1 MININT
7 GDIIGK
13 AFDFA
18 KSYGLP
24 MAAILFAAN
33 AIGGLLGQIS
43 GLSSSEEVR
52 AGGSLLFSILQL
64 GINALVTVSIFAS
77 ILKILRENGGSYSF
91 DHGLSVSVYVKF
103 AVCQF
108 IYGLAVVLGFAFFI
122 VPGVFIAVRWVFAP
136 LYLIDHPNAGIGE
149 ALQASWN
156 KTEGL
161 FWPLFGLGLAATIV
175 TISGILLCCIGL
187 YFTMIIAYV
196 AQVMTYRMLWND
208 EQEGADEDQFVRFGR
223 DDLYV

>member
-1 MININT
+1 
-7 GDIIGK
+7 
-13 AFDFA
+13 
-18 KSYGLP
+18 

-103 AVCQF
+103 AVCQSF
-108 IYGLAVVLGFAFFI
+108 MVLLSSW
-122 VPGVFIAVRWVFAP
+122 VLLSSSCPVFSLPFVGCLPRSISSTIPMPVSAKRCKPLGIRPKDYFGHSSAWV
-136 LYLIDHPNAGIGE
+136 
-149 ALQASWN
+149 
-156 KTEGL
+156 
-161 FWPLFGLGLAATIV
+161 
-175 TISGILLCCIGL
+175 
-187 YFTMIIAYV
+187 
-196 AQVMTYRMLWND
+196 
-208 EQEGADEDQFVRFGR
+208 
-223 DDLYV
+223 

>member
-7 GDIIGK
+7 GDIIVK

-91 DHGLSVSVYVKF
+91 DHGLSVSVYVKI

-108 IYGLAVVLGFAFFI
+108 I
-122 VPGVFIAVRWVFAP
+122 
-136 LYLIDHPNAGIGE
+136 
-149 ALQASWN
+149 
-156 KTEGL
+156 
-161 FWPLFGLGLAATIV
+161 
-175 TISGILLCCIGL
+175 
-187 YFTMIIAYV
+187 
-196 AQVMTYRMLWND
+196 
-208 EQEGADEDQFVRFGR
+208 
-223 DDLYV
+223 

>member
-108 IYGLAVVLGFAFFI
+108 IYGLAVVLGSAFFI
-122 VPGVFIAVRWVFAP
+122 VPGVFIAVVGCLPRSISSTIPMPVSAKRCKPLGIRPKDYFGHSSAWV
-136 LYLIDHPNAGIGE
+136 
-149 ALQASWN
+149 
-156 KTEGL
+156 
-161 FWPLFGLGLAATIV
+161 
-175 TISGILLCCIGL
+175 
-187 YFTMIIAYV
+187 
-196 AQVMTYRMLWND
+196 
-208 EQEGADEDQFVRFGR
+208 
-223 DDLYV
+223 

>member
-1 MININT
+1 MINIYT

-24 MAAILFAAN
+24 MAAILFAVFVIDYFLN
-33 AIGGLLGQIS
+33 LIS
-43 GLSSSEEVR
+43 NLSFSGEAQV
-52 AGGSLLFSILQL
+52 GVTLLFFLLQL
-64 GINALVTVSIFAS
+64 VINALIGVSIFAS
-77 ILKILRENGGSYSF
+77 ILKILREEGGSYRF
-91 DHGLSVSVYVKF
+91 NHGLSASVYVKF

-108 IYGLAVVLGFAFFI
+108 IYGLVVILGLFFFI
-122 VPGVFIAVRWVFAP
+122 LPGAFIAVRWFFAP
-136 LYLIDHPNAGIGE
+136 LYLIDHPDAGIGE

-175 TISGILLCCIGL
+175 TISGILLCCIGI

>member
-91 DHGLSVSVYVKF
+91 DHGLPVSVDRKS
-103 AVCQF
+103 
-108 IYGLAVVLGFAFFI
+108 VV
-122 VPGVFIAVRWVFAP
+122 
-136 LYLIDHPNAGIGE
+136 
-149 ALQASWN
+149 
-156 KTEGL
+156 
-161 FWPLFGLGLAATIV
+161 
-175 TISGILLCCIGL
+175 
-187 YFTMIIAYV
+187 
-196 AQVMTYRMLWND
+196 
-208 EQEGADEDQFVRFGR
+208 
-223 DDLYV
+223 